1 MKKSDDKPVSL
12 VKDEL
17 VLLQQVLYSSRWN
30 GQEWEQTI
38 KLLINKLAKM
48 TEQL

>member
-17 VLLQQVLYSSRWN
+17 VLLQQVLYSSRWT